1 METLGESIGMSGS
14 FLTDEGF
21 KDALPHIFRE
31 GSFEKKSIRHT
42 SYQLRLD
49 EVNVCSRHQGKP
61 QAQRFEAFQKLVWQM
76 EDKKEYVDINPRQIA
91 LLYTKEFFN
100 FPDNIIGFVVSRGLL
115 FTLGLT
121 PETTYVDP
129 GFSGHLYITIV
140 NNNENI
146 VRLYREMPISRLFV
160 FKLPNKVK
168 ASYVAGG
175 DMGIEQQLK
184 QIPVRAF
191 WGTEELKQVRDKE
204 IFDSIQKGCSIG
216 DLLSQIVTR
225 RIRGHNIHRT
235 WLIILSVIL
244 IMQLSNPFIEPLVKK
259 ISLPNWLPEQLFQL
273 ISTFLASTVAVVIS
287 HLIQK
292 KWK

>member
-1 METLGESIGMSGS
+1 MGTLNEKIGVMGS
-14 FLTDEGF
+14 FLTDEVL
-21 KDALPHIFRE
+21 KDALPYIFRE
-31 GSFEKKSIRHT
+31 GSFENEAVRHA

-49 EVNVCSRHQGKP
+49 EVKVCSRLSDKTQVQK
-61 QAQRFEAFQKLVWQM
+61 FEEFQQLRWQL
-76 EDKKEYVDINPRQIA
+76 DDTKEYVDITPRQIA

-100 FPDNIIGFVVSRGLL
+100 LPDNVVGFVISRGLL

-129 GFSGHLYITIV
+129 GFSGSLYITIV

-146 VRLYREMPISRLFV
+146 VRLYREMPIGRLFV

-168 ASYVAGG
+168 ATYVSGA

-191 WGTEELKQVRDKE
+191 WGPEELKKVCDKE

-216 DLLSQIVTR
+216 DLLTQIISR
-225 RIRGHNIHRT
+225 RKRGHTIHRT
-235 WLIILSVIL
+235 WLIVLSTILFVL
-244 IMQLSNPFIEPLVKK
+244 VLKPLVEPLVKR
-259 ISLPNWLPEQLFQL
+259 ISLPKWLPEQLFVLAGMLL
-273 ISTFLASTVAVVIS
+273 ISIVAIVIDR
-287 HLIQK
+287 LLEK
-292 KWK
+292 KRM